1 MKQTMNVFVV
11 RTLFKF
17 ALAVGVSG
25 VFQQALAQ
33 TTLADQPVFSA
44 QSVPGNLALAL
55 SVEFPTAISVAHPG
69 RTYDSANVY
78 KGYFDQDKCYVYNY
92 VSATSA
98 NNYFYPA
105 GTTTTRTC
113 SGKWSGNY
121 LNWATMQT
129 IDPFRWVLTGGYR
142 VQDTATL
149 TVLEKAWASNQ
160 GSTSNFPD
168 STVSSGV
175 SGATPFAV
183 SSLSTRVW
191 AQGNKF
197 LFMSGDTSGLG
208 GTAIHYNPGTALV
221 PGQLYEAFVRVKVCD
236 NSTAAGSLESN
247 CTKYGT
253 SSYKPTGLMH
263 KYSDKIRFSAF
274 GYLNDDDIN
283 RDGGVLRAR
292 QKFIAPTQPVPGGLP
307 IANTLTEWDATTGV
321 FVRNPDSTDASATTT
336 ATGVTISDSGV
347 INYLNKF
354 GELNPSNGYKT
365 YDPVGE
371 LYYAALRYYRNL
383 GNVSSYS
390 SMGAATVG
398 TKTKYLDGFPVIT
411 TWDDPIQYSCQKN
424 FILGIGDV
432 NTHADRNLPGATGAS
447 EPAKPTEVAADTT
460 IDATAGTN
468 KVGSLHG
475 LGSSLGATSNYN
487 GCCSNNGALMAG
499 LAYYA
504 NTKDMRS
511 DLTGMQTVQTY
522 WLDVLEYSTYKSNNQ
537 FYLAAKYGGFTVP
550 DGYNPDTRAT
560 DIDTTWW
567 RTTTDTVGG
576 QPRPDN
582 YFTASQPDQVINGLT
597 NAFASI
603 ASKVRAYSTSFST
616 SLPQV
621 SVTGTA
627 AYSTQYD
634 AKSWTGELLASS
646 AVFDAT
652 TGIPALTP
660 AWTFSSTLATQT
672 TGTGWDTARRV
683 VTYRP
688 DTKVGVAFR
697 TASLTSSQLTA
708 LDTAYVTGDDSTNY
722 LNYLRGERK
731 NEKSSVVTG
740 STNAY
745 RDRAVLVGD
754 IVNSKAR
761 PVGPPSLP
769 YSDAT
774 NPGYS
779 TFKTTYASRTTVV
792 YVGTNHGMLHA
803 VNGAVTGTGA
813 GSEIFAYIPS
823 ALFDG
828 PSGTRTVNGIQ
839 AVGNPTFTHYNFVD
853 ASPVSSDVDFGKTV
867 GGSGTN
873 WRTLI
878 LGGLGKGGKGLYAID
893 ATDPAG
899 VTNETTAA
907 ARVLWEFTDGDM
919 GYTYGQPSVIKT
931 RKYGW
936 VVVVGSGY
944 NNADGK
950 GYFYFINPRTGALL
964 EKISTGTGTPTAQ
977 AGLAHVQA
985 FILDLTDGVA
995 DSIYAGDLLGNLWRL
1010 NVSATSGG
1018 YPAPVK
1024 LAVLTGSAG
1033 TAMPV
1038 TSRPLV
1044 VVQPG
1049 SNRRYV
1055 TVGTGRL
1062 LDSSDVTSSQ
1072 AQRFFAIIDG
1082 KNSKFSVDGT
1092 ISGDTSTLPAGW
1104 TFPHTIS
1111 RLKEQT
1117 DITNKITLDFTT
1129 QIGWFVDLGRTG
1141 TAGPGWRVISDPA
1154 SFYGKVA
1161 FAAISP
1167 SSTDACNPSGGSRV
1181 YSLDLGDGSSAL
1193 TSSKG
1198 YYDGAAGVVV
1208 DLSFY
1213 SVRDGETGR
1222 TDPRLIV
1229 GTNSTTGKNLDVP
1242 GMNPFPS
1249 VGQQRVNWR
1258 EIPVND

>member
-1 MKQTMNVFVV
+1 MKQTMNAFVI
-11 RTLFKF
+11 RTICTF
-17 ALAVGVSG
+17 ALTAAASG
-25 VFQQALAQ
+25 VLQQAVAQ

-55 SVEFPTAISVAHPG
+55 SVEFPTAISVAHPV
-69 RTYDSANVY
+69 RTYNSASTY
-78 KGYFDQDKCYVYNY
+78 KGYFDPDKCYVYNY

-98 NNYFYPA
+98 DNYFYPA
-105 GTTTTRTC
+105 GAVTAHTC

-149 TVLEKAWASNQ
+149 TVLEKAWASSQ

-168 STVSSGV
+168 STISSGV
-175 SGATPFAV
+175 SGATPFT
-183 SSLSTRVW
+183 SSSISTRVW

-197 LFMSGDTSGLG
+197 RFMAGGTGGLG
-208 GTAIHYNPGTALV
+208 GTAIHYNPGTAFD

-236 NSTAAGSLESN
+236 DTTAAGGLESN

-263 KYSDKIRFSAF
+263 KYADKIRFSAF
-274 GYLNDDDIN
+274 GYLNDSALS

-321 FVRNPDSTDASATTT
+321 FIRNPDATDAAATTT
-336 ATGVTISDSGV
+336 TTGVTISDSGV

-354 GELNPSNGYKT
+354 GELYPSNGYKT

-383 GNVSSYS
+383 GNVAAYS
-390 SMGAATVG
+390 DMGSADLA
-398 TKTKYLDGFPVIT
+398 TKTKFLDGFPVIT

-447 EPAKPTEVAADTT
+447 EPSKPAEVTADTT

-475 LGSSLGATSNYN
+475 LGSTLAATSPFNS
-487 GCCSNNGALMAG
+487 CCTNNGALMAG

-511 DLTGMQTVQTY
+511 DLAGMQTVQTY
-522 WLDVLEYSTYKSNNQ
+522 WLDVLEYSTYKANNQ
-537 FYLAAKYGGFTVP
+537 FYLATKYGGFTVP

-567 RTTTDTVGG
+567 RTTTDTVGS

-597 NAFASI
+597 TAFASI

-646 AVFDAT
+646 AAFDAT

-672 TGTGWDTARRV
+672 AGTGWDTARRV
-683 VTYRP
+683 VTYRT
-688 DTKVGVAFR
+688 DTKVGVPFR
-697 TASLTSSQLTA
+697 TASLNSSQLTA

-731 NEKSSVVTG
+731 NEKSSIVTG

-761 PVGPPSLP
+761 PVGPPAMP

-774 NPGYS
+774 NAGYS
-779 TFKTTYASRTTVV
+779 TFKTTWGSRPTVV

-803 VNGAVTGTGA
+803 VNGSLTGTGA
-813 GSEIFAYIPS
+813 GAEIFAYVPS

-828 PSGTRTVNGIQ
+828 PSSTRTVNGIQ

-853 ASPVSSDVDFGKTV
+853 ASPVTTDVDFGKTD

-873 WRTLI
+873 WRSLV
-878 LGGLGKGGKGLYAID
+878 LGGLGKGGKSLYAID

-907 ARVLWEFTDGDM
+907 ARILWEFKDGDM
-919 GYTYGQPSVIKT
+919 GYTYGQPSVVKT
-931 RKYGW
+931 RKWGW
-936 VVVVGSGY
+936 VVVAGSGY
-944 NNADGK
+944 NNTDGK

-964 EKISTGTGTPTAQ
+964 EKIGTGTGSPTAQ
-977 AGLAHVQA
+977 AGMAHVQA
-985 FILDLTDGVA
+985 FVLDLTDGVA

-1010 NVSATSGG
+1010 DVSASSGG

-1024 LAVLTGSAG
+1024 LAVLTDSAG
-1033 TAMPV
+1033 AAMPV
-1038 TSRPLV
+1038 TSRPLII
-1044 VVQPG
+1044 VQPG

-1062 LDSSDVTSSQ
+1062 LDSSDVASSQ

-1082 KNSKFSVDGT
+1082 KNAKFSVDGT
-1092 ISGDTSTLPAGW
+1092 VSGDTSTLPAGW

-1111 RLKEQT
+1111 RFKELT
-1117 DITNKITLDFTT
+1117 DITKKISLDLTT

-1141 TAGPGWRVISDPA
+1141 SAGPGWRVISDPA

-1161 FAAISP
+1161 FAATSP
-1167 SSTDACNPSGGSRV
+1167 SSTDACNPSGSSRV
-1181 YSLDLGDGSSAL
+1181 YALDLGDGSTAL
-1193 TSSKG
+1193 TSGTG

-1213 SVRDGETGR
+1213 SVRDPSTAKAV
-1222 TDPRLIV
+1222 PRLIV
-1229 GTNSTTGKNLDVP
+1229 GTNSTTGKNLDAP
-1242 GMNPFPS
+1242 GMNPLPP
-1249 VGQQRVNWR
+1249 VGLQRVNWR
-1258 EIPVND
+1258 EIPVSD